1 MTTDTVAFRQ
11 RLQRALSQGGLSDRS
26 VAAEVL
32 LLLPAEFVDQYESL
46 YLRVWGAPGMSGG
59 VRIGDPDAE
68 VPVALKHRT
77 STSQTETRG
86 TASPKGRGSTA
97 KGLGVKDTR
106 AVATKDWA
114 DRQLRKIT
122 REIKARMT
130 DNGDDP
136 TRRCSGA
143 RCRRIAD
150 TTWNYC
156 PACGAPTQEED

>member
-1 MTTDTVAFRQ
+1 MTTESVAFRQ
-11 RLQRALSQGGLSDRS
+11 RLASALSQGGLSDRS

-59 VRIGDPDAE
+59 VRIGDVDAE
-68 VPVALKHRT
+68 SPTALKWRS

-86 TASPKGRGSTA
+86 TASKKGAGSTV

-106 AVATKDWA
+106 AERTKDWA

-130 DNGDDP
+130 DDGDEP
-136 TRRCSGA
+136 TRRCAGA

-150 TTWNYC
+150 VTWNYC
-156 PACGAPTQEED
+156 PNCGAPTQEED